1 MYRYYRYN
9 IFILLS
15 LIQHVFPARILPP
28 ISPPEFPIN
37 LSGNAT
43 WHNFSKFTNVGKG
56 ARLSGISELKK
67 YFHRFGYLDSFSD
80 TFSDTFDD
88 KFENA
93 VLRYQKKLGLPVT
106 GKLDPGTVGQIMLPR
121 CGVSDYITR
130 KHKIHVSKKYAFF
143 DGEPR
148 WRQTSKSETLMLTYA
163 FSDSHMIDY
172 IEYSKLQDVFQRSFG
187 RWASTIPVNFTEVDD
202 YRNADI
208 KIAFYGGDHGDGEP
222 FDGVL
227 GVLAHAF
234 SPENGRL
241 HFDTA
246 ETWAVDFGSTGSNVA
261 IDLESVATH
270 EIGHILGLAHSS
282 VKEAIMYPSLGPRT
296 TKVDLKMD
304 DIKGIQTLYGSN
316 PNFSCCSKIDSVP
329 EHNFKELQISFTG
342 HMIFE
347 CMNEMNWALQDL
359 SSYQS
364 SVYRFQGDPVSRHLD

>member
-9 IFILLS
+9 ILVFILLLS

-37 LSGNAT
+37 LSANAT
-43 WHNFSKFTNVGKG
+43 WHTFSKFTNAGKG
-56 ARLSGISELKK
+56 ASFSGMSELKK
-67 YFHRFGYLDSFSD
+67 YFQRFGYLDNFSD

-88 KFENA
+88 EFESV
-93 VLRYQKKLGLPVT
+93 VLKYQKKMGIPVT
-106 GKLDPGTVGQIMLPR
+106 GRLDSGTVSQIMLPR

-130 KHKIHVSKKYAFF
+130 KHKIIHVSKKYAFF

-148 WRQTSKSETLMLTYA
+148 WRQTSKTENLMLTYA
-163 FSDSHMIDY
+163 FSDGHMIDY
-172 IEYSKLQDVFQRSFG
+172 ISYSEIRDVFQRSFG

-202 YRNADI
+202 YRTADI

-282 VKEAIMYPSLGPRT
+282 VKEAVMYPSLGPRIR
-296 TKVDLKMD
+296 KVDLKMD
-304 DIKGIQTLYGSN
+304 DVKGIQTLYGSN
-316 PNFSCCSKIDSVP
+316 PNFRYTPSMESD
-329 EHNFKELQISFTG
+329 ISSG
-342 HMIFE
+342 
-347 CMNEMNWALQDL
+347 
-359 SSYQS
+359 
-364 SVYRFQGDPVSRHLD
+364 YRPVRGEWVKWVTLLVLLVGVLVC